1 MSPETSF
8 DIELSGEVATGQ
20 TLLIGTASPGMGA
33 LTAVDH
39 LVRQQASEQ
48 IGHILPADLPA
59 VAPFENGVPRH
70 HTRLYNLLESDF
82 IVLVSELLLP
92 VWAARSFAD
101 HLTAWV
107 EKVDVEEIAMFHS
120 VPYPHG
126 PEEHDVFYVATE
138 EYRESRLARTE
149 MPTLSGGFL
158 DGLPAEIVTRAL
170 DGDNAPAGVFVTP
183 AHPPGPDVDGAL
195 LFLDAIEEA
204 YELTVDREELDELS
218 ENIKKYYETLEERM
232 QSVAESDEARAE
244 RDFYADR
251 MYM

>member
-8 DIELSGEVATGQ
+8 DITLSAEVDTEQ
-20 TLLIGTASPGMGA
+20 KLLVGLASPGMGA

-39 LVRQQASEQ
+39 LVRQQESEQ
-48 IGHILPADLPA
+48 IGHISPADLPT
-59 VAPFENGVPRH
+59 VTPFENGVPRH
-70 HTRLYNLLESDF
+70 HTRLYNLTESDF

-107 EKVDVEEIAMFHS
+107 EKVDIEEIAMFHS

-138 EYRESRLARTE
+138 EYRETRLKKTE

-158 DGLPAEIVTRAL
+158 DGLPAEIVTRGL
-170 DGDNAPAGVFVTP
+170 DGDGSPAGVFVTP

-204 YELTVDREELDELS
+204 YDLTVDRAELEELS
-218 ENIKKYYETLEERM
+218 ENIKKHYEALADRM
-232 QSVAESDEARAE
+232 QAVSESDEARAE
-244 RDFYADR
+244 REFYADR